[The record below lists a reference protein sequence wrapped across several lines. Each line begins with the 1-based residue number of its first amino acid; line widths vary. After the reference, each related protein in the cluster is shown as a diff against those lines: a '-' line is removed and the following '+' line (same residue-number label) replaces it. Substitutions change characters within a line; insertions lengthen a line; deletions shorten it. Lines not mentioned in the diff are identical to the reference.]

1 MLEKLQVFCHSS
13 IKITGSKIIYIDP
26 YQIKEKKQDAD
37 YIFCTHSHYDHF
49 SPQDIKKI
57 IKEDTVII
65 TVKDCIQE
73 VNALQKPDKI
83 ILVKPEE
90 HYQLEGISF
99 STTYAYNQTKS
110 FHPKEKGWVGYL
122 ILLDGITYFVAGD
135 TDKVKE
141 IENITCDVALLPVGG
156 TYTMDYEEAANLA
169 NCIGANDVVPIHYG
183 TVVGTKQDAEEF
195 RKKVIGKKV
204 SILY

>member
-1 MLEKLQVFCHSS
+1 MQ
-13 IKITGSKIIYIDP
+13 IISFVRIP
-26 YQIKEKKQDAD
+26 IM
-37 YIFCTHSHYDHF
+37 TF

-122 ILLDGITYFVAGD
+122 NFVRW
-135 TDKVKE
+135 
-141 IENITCDVALLPVGG
+141 N
-156 TYTMDYEEAANLA
+156 NLF
-169 NCIGANDVVPIHYG
+169 CSRGY
-183 TVVGTKQDAEEF
+183 
-195 RKKVIGKKV
+195 R
-204 SILY
+204 